1 MSDVFDKLQSTLK
14 AHQLSVTTPR
24 RVVFEALL
32 GKEPQSIHTLLAT
45 CKQQIDRATLYRTV
59 TLFEKLGIIQRLQI
73 GWKYK
78 LELSNSF
85 QNHHH
90 HLSCRKCSA
99 IIPLPED
106 EQLEN
111 RLNQLASTIGFYPE
125 DHQIEIRGLCKEC
138 QK

>member
-1 MSDVFDKLQSTLK
+1 
-14 AHQLSVTTPR
+14 
-24 RVVFEALL
+24 VFEVLL
-32 GKEPQSIHTLLAT
+32 GKEPQSMHTMLTA
-45 CKQQIDRATLYRTV
+45 CDQQVDRATLYRTV

-85 QNHHH
+85 QSHHH
-90 HLSCRKCSA
+90 HLSCRKCGT

-111 RLNQLASTIGFYPE
+111 RLNQLANAMGFQSE
-125 DHQIEIRGLCKEC
+125 DHQIEIRGLCKSC
-138 QK
+138 QKLVSS